1 MREKPLI
8 CRAGLAR
15 VEGPLQDCTLF
26 EETTKPIYIL
36 IQSAY
41 RKANENAGWN
51 RCRRDHH

>member
-41 RKANENAGWN
+41 RKANENAYWN
-51 RCRRDHH
+51 RCRRNHH